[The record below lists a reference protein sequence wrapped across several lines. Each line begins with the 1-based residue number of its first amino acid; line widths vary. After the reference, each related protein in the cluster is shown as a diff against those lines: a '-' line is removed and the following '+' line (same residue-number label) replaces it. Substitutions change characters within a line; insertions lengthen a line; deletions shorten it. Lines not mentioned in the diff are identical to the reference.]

1 MFYKKAILENFA
13 MPTELV
19 IKLQAFK
26 SFLRHFKENYS
37 EELMQTAASVIF
49 CEICE
54 ILRTPSGNCYISNIF
69 KNFANISNKLETE
82 SFIVKIRGCCK
93 LQSVIL

>member
-13 MPTELV
+13 MLTELV

-54 ILRTPSGNCYISNIF
+54 ILR
-69 KNFANISNKLETE
+69 NFANISNKLETE